1 MQVLW
6 RKNTRGVATMRKKL
20 KKRIKKEHIIVFII
34 IIILAL
40 IVFAPRSLKIPS
52 KEKIVREPVVAGT
65 WYPGNK
71 EELKSTVNKYYENS
85 ERLNISSIKAL
96 IVPHAGYVY
105 SGQVA
110 ANGFNQLNKNYKKV
124 FIIATNH
131 AQGAYVN
138 GISIPNATHYKTP
151 LGEVKVSEIAPE
163 LLKQEL
169 FVNVPQAHTT
179 HVIEIELPFLQ
190 QKLRD
195 FEIIPLVTGSLNLEQ
210 IKQAADA
217 LSKYIDE
224 DSLIVISSDLSHYHP
239 YEDAV
244 KLDTTCIKNIESMN
258 FEESTKC
265 EACGIYAILILMD
278 IAKRN
283 EWKAKIIDYKNSGDV
298 TGDKSRVVG
307 YSSIVFYSEKEEL
320 LTKEEQKF
328 LLNLARETVESY
340 VKNKKKPKVDETKLT
355 PAMKK
360 VQGCF
365 VTLNK
370 NNDLRGCIGH
380 ILPQEE
386 LYKCIIDNAVN
397 AAVNDH
403 RFNPVTEDEL
413 NDIEIEISVLTVP
426 QRLEFSSGDD
436 LKNKL
441 RPNIDGIVL
450 KSGFHQSTYLPQV
463 WEQIPNKESFLSNLC
478 MKGGMAIDCWKDK
491 STEVYTYQAFV
502 FD

>member
-1 MQVLW
+1 MQILW
-6 RKNTRGVATMRKKL
+6 RKNTRGVEIMRKKL
-20 KKRIKKEHIIVFII
+20 KKEHIMVFIVLAV
-34 IIILAL
+34 LAL
-40 IVFAPRSLKIPS
+40 VIFSNKTADNF
-52 KEKIVREPVVAGT
+52 KEKTIREPVVAGT

-71 EELKSTVNKYYENS
+71 EVLKSEINKYYENS
-85 ERLNISSIKAL
+85 EKLNINNIKAL

-110 ANGFNQLNKNYKKV
+110 ANGFNQLNKNYKKI

-131 AQGAYVN
+131 NSNAYIN
-138 GISIPNATHYKTP
+138 GISIPDATHYKTP
-151 LGEVKVSEIAPE
+151 LGEVKVSEIASE

-169 FVNVPQAHTT
+169 FVNVPEAHTT

-190 QKLRD
+190 QKLKD
-195 FEIIPLVTGSLNLEQ
+195 FEIIPLITGSLSLEQ
-210 IKQAADA
+210 IKQAADI

-224 DSLIVISSDLSHYHP
+224 DSLIIISSDLSHYHP

-244 KLDTTCIKNIESMN
+244 KLDTACIKNIESLN
-258 FEESTKC
+258 FEESAKC
-265 EACGIYAILILMD
+265 EACSIYAILILMD

-283 EWKAKIIDYKNSGDV
+283 EWNAKIIDYKNSGDV
-298 TGDKSRVVG
+298 SGDKSRVVG

-320 LTKEEQKF
+320 LTKDEQDF
-328 LLNLARETVESY
+328 LLKLARETVEGY
-340 VKNKKKPKVDETKLT
+340 VKNKKKPKADENELT
-355 PAMKK
+355 PALKK

-370 NNDLRGCIGH
+370 NHNLRGCIGH

-386 LYKCIIDNAVN
+386 LYKCIVDNAVN
-397 AAVNDH
+397 AAVNDR
-403 RFNPVTEDEL
+403 RFNPVTENEL
-413 NDIEIEISVLTVP
+413 NEIKIEISVLTVP

-441 RPNIDGIVL
+441 RPNIDGLVL
-450 KSGFHQSTYLPQV
+450 KKGFYQSTYLPQV

-478 MKGGMAIDCWKDK
+478 MKAGMAIDCWKDT